1 MHYLRNQKDI
11 NTYMGIFR
19 TNNEKSDNRHGG
31 GKKTARIVTRLFL
44 VIVFLLL
51 ILVCYNLIVGSN
63 DSPRSMM
70 EEEEEMRDNV
80 LKDTFDVV
88 GDYAIRG
95 MRLSDEIV
103 DTDTPDKD
111 EEKSDS
117 KQTASSA
124 KDSYDDAPDESAAL
138 PENQKQE
145 TVEQASSPEKN
156 EQGSSATTE
165 IGKPQISDIE

>member
-124 KDSYDDAPDESAAL
+124 IHTTMHLMRVQLFQKTRNRKRLNRLPHQKRMSKEVQLLLRLESL
-138 PENQKQE
+138 R
-145 TVEQASSPEKN
+145 
-156 EQGSSATTE
+156 
-165 IGKPQISDIE
+165 